1 MEFHEETAKTIQS
14 RLDVLNK
21 GLVSENNSVQYY
33 KTLNEK
39 TPEDTEENI
48 GARRM
53 YQELMEEEK
62 NHVEKFRDLIER
74 WEQKLRELNAR

>member
-33 KTLNEK
+33 KTLTEK

>member
-1 MEFHEETAKTIQS
+1 MKFHEETAKTIQS
-14 RLDVLNK
+14 RLDILNK

-33 KTLNEK
+33 KTLAEK

-74 WEQKLRELNAR
+74 WEQKLREINI